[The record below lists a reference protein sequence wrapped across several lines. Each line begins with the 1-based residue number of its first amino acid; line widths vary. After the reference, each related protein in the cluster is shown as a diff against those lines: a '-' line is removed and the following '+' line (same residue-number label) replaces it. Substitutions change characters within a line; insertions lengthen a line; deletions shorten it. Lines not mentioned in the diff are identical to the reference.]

1 MAAKLS
7 DNALKVLERRYL
19 KKDAEGKVVET
30 VDEMFRRVAGALA
43 KAEKLYGKKQS
54 QIKKIEKDFY
64 SIMSSLE
71 FMPNSPTLMN
81 AGRELGQLSACFLP
95 DQLIIT
101 DCGPKP
107 ISQIREGDMVL
118 THKNR
123 LRKVTRLFKRKSNEI
138 YILDI
143 FKLLSSTLKVTGE
156 HPIWALKRGEM
167 EPAWIHVS
175 DLKPGDYVG
184 LSF

>member
-81 AGRELGQLSACFLP
+81 AGRE
-95 DQLIIT
+95 
-101 DCGPKP
+101 
-107 ISQIREGDMVL
+107 
-118 THKNR
+118 
-123 LRKVTRLFKRKSNEI
+123 
-138 YILDI
+138 
-143 FKLLSSTLKVTGE
+143 
-156 HPIWALKRGEM
+156 
-167 EPAWIHVS
+167 
-175 DLKPGDYVG
+175 
-184 LSF
+184 